1 MGNVVKIQ
9 MKSNAANTNAK
20 LCMVNLGQPCQ
31 NLCTKKNVPYT
42 QVVIDMFTLSGLF
55 NSFILLQ

>member
-20 LCMVNLGQPCQ
+20 LCMVKIHVL
-31 NLCTKKNVPYT
+31 KKNVPYT
-42 QVVIDMFTLSGLF
+42 QVV
-55 NSFILLQ
+55 